1 LYEIDGQ
8 PALDLYKKILGD
20 KSSELPQASLLYPL
34 NVTPDGKKPVVR
46 TILNI
51 DNDTQSMILAGDA
64 PVNSRVQLMM
74 AVLMG
79 LHKVLILRKI
89 RYEK

>member
-1 LYEIDGQ
+1 
-8 PALDLYKKILGD
+8 
-20 KSSELPQASLLYPL
+20 
-34 NVTPDGKKPVVR
+34 VR

-74 AVLMG
+74 ASVDG
-79 LHKVLILRKI
+79 IAQGANTAKI